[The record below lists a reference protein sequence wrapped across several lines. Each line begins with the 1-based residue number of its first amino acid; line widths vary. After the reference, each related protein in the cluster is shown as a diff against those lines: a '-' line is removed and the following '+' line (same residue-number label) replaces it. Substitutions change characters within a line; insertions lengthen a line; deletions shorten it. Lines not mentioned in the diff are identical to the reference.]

1 VLAGAGNTK
10 VANAS
15 ASFKVEAAFTISQKK
30 NELNHMNKSRKRNQ
44 LCYTLASFRRSSDP
58 RVVFVAAFAC
68 YKQTLEEMIMFL
80 NKKMLLS
87 TIEITAA
94 TANRVGN
101 KSAPGREGGGRDAR
115 GIDATGGRRSFG
127 RGS

>member
-1 VLAGAGNTK
+1 MIDRLFHIRKIVEPVMECAHFLIIHVIVVDSEHVSNHHTVLAGAGNTK

-15 ASFKVEAAFTISQKK
+15 ASFKVEV
-30 NELNHMNKSRKRNQ
+30 
-44 LCYTLASFRRSSDP
+44 ASFRRSSDP
-58 RVVFVAAFAC
+58 RVVFVAAFA
-68 YKQTLEEMIMFL
+68 
-80 NKKMLLS
+80 
-87 TIEITAA
+87 IEITAA